1 MERLF
6 EGLKVIDFTM
16 AIAGP
21 VIGSMLAD
29 FGADV
34 IKVEKPVVGEEGR
47 LQMPKVEGRSVVQL
61 WLSRGRRSLAYTS

>member
-34 IKVEKPVVGEEGR
+34 IKVEKPGLVKKADCKC
-47 LQMPKVEGRSVVQL
+47 PRSKEDQ
-61 WLSRGRRSLAYTS
+61 